1 MDGLEKLSIVIPT
14 YDRHDFVRRQI
25 GYWSNSLVAVLIMD
39 GSPHPI
45 ESEFLENLAPNIKYR
60 HSNDD
65 FFTRMRAA
73 TELINTPYVALLGD
87 DDLFAK
93 SGLRRCIE
101 HLDDKAEV
109 FVVVGRSMYFF
120 HQRGVVFGE
129 PKHSEAT
136 NYEQDIQ
143 GGIARLHNLYHP
155 GKIGA
160 VAYGVFRSD
169 HWKPVI
175 RATYAKKYS
184 SGYVYDT
191 FLRTLLTYTGEIEVV
206 EAVTWLCSG
215 ENPPI
220 KNQSSFNRSV
230 HLIEWL
236 DDPKFK
242 DEVIDFKSRLV
253 SEALDINPEEEVV
266 LVGAI
271 DYVVGTLEE
280 RYREKANRR
289 VSFREKLLRMI
300 KAMAP
305 APMKQAAKSALP
317 RSITRKLD
325 WQGIQ
330 FLDCLALMQQRGI
343 YVDRKEM
350 STIAEMIRAF
360 HQEPV
365 T

>member
-14 YDRHDFVRRQI
+14 YGRHDFVRRQI
-25 GYWSNSLVAVLIMD
+25 GYWSDSPVTVHIMD
-39 GSPHPI
+39 GSSHPI
-45 ESEFLENLAPNIKYR
+45 ESESLENLSSNIKYR

-87 DDLFAK
+87 DDLFVK
-93 SGLRRCIE
+93 SGLRRCVE
-101 HLDDKAEV
+101 HLENRAEV
-109 FVVVGRSMYFF
+109 FGVVGRSMYFF

-136 NYEQDIQ
+136 NYERDIR

-169 HWKPVI
+169 QWKPAI

-220 KNQSSFNRSV
+220 KNQSSFNRSID
-230 HLIEWL
+230 LLEWL

-242 DEVIDFKSRLV
+242 DEVIDFKRRLV
-253 SEALDINPEEEVV
+253 SEALVIKSQEEAVMV
-266 LVGAI
+266 SAI
-271 DYVVGTLEE
+271 DFVVGTLEE
-280 RYREKANRR
+280 RYRYKANRR
-289 VSFREKLLRMI
+289 VSFREKLPRMI

-305 APMKQAAKSALP
+305 APVKQAAKSILP

-330 FLDCLALMQQRGI
+330 FLDCLNLMEQRGV

-350 STIAEMIRAF
+350 SNITEMIRAF
-360 HQEPV
+360 HQQPV

>member
-1 MDGLEKLSIVIPT
+1 
-14 YDRHDFVRRQI
+14 
-25 GYWSNSLVAVLIMD
+25 
-39 GSPHPI
+39 
-45 ESEFLENLAPNIKYR
+45 
-60 HSNDD
+60 
-65 FFTRMRAA
+65 
-73 TELINTPYVALLGD
+73 
-87 DDLFAK
+87 
-93 SGLRRCIE
+93 
-101 HLDDKAEV
+101 
-109 FVVVGRSMYFF
+109 MYFF

-136 NYEQDIQ
+136 NYERDIR
-143 GGIARLHNLYHP
+143 GGIARLHHLYHP

-169 HWKPVI
+169 QWKPVI

-206 EAVTWLCSG
+206 EAATWLCSG

-230 HLIEWL
+230 DLIEWL

-242 DEVIDFKSRLV
+242 DEVIDFKGRLV
-253 SEALDINPEEEVV
+253 SEALDIKPEEEVV
-266 LVGAI
+266 MVGAI
-271 DYVVGTLEE
+271 DYVVGTLKE

-289 VSFREKLLRMI
+289 VSFREKLPRMI
-300 KAMAP
+300 KAVAP
-305 APMKQAAKSALP
+305 APVKQAAKSILP

-330 FLDCLALMQQRGI
+330 FLDCLTLMEQRGV

-350 STIAEMIRAF
+350 STITEMIRAF

-365 T
+365 A

>member
-14 YDRHDFVRRQI
+14 YGRHDFVRRQI
-25 GYWSNSLVAVLIMD
+25 GYWSNSPVTVHIMD
-39 GSPHPI
+39 GSPDPI

-87 DDLFAK
+87 DDLFVK
-93 SGLRRCIE
+93 SGLRRCVE
-101 HLDDKAEV
+101 HLDNKVEV
-109 FVVVGRSMYFF
+109 FGVVGRSMYFF

-136 NYEQDIQ
+136 NYERDIQ

-169 HWKPVI
+169 QWKPVI

-206 EAVTWLCSG
+206 EAATWLCSG

-230 HLIEWL
+230 DLIEWL

-242 DEVIDFKSRLV
+242 DEVIDFKGRLV
-253 SEALDINPEEEVV
+253 SEALDIKPEEEVV
-266 LVGAI
+266 MVGAI
-271 DYVVGTLEE
+271 DYVVGTLKE

-289 VSFREKLLRMI
+289 VSFREKLPRMI
-300 KAMAP
+300 KAVAP
-305 APMKQAAKSALP
+305 ASVKQAAKSILP

-330 FLDCLALMQQRGI
+330 FLDCLTLMEQRGV

-350 STIAEMIRAF
+350 STITEMIRAF

-365 T
+365 A

>member
-14 YDRHDFVRRQI
+14 YGRHDFVRRQI
-25 GYWSNSLVAVLIMD
+25 TYWSDSPVTVHIMD
-39 GSPHPI
+39 GSPDPI
-45 ESEFLENLAPNIKYR
+45 ASEFLVNLPPNIKYR

-65 FFTRMRAA
+65 FFARMCAA
-73 TELINTPYVALLGD
+73 TDAIDTPYVAMLGD
-87 DDLFAK
+87 DDLFVK
-93 SGLRRCIE
+93 SGLKRCTE

-109 FVVVGRSMYFF
+109 FGVVGRSMYFF

-136 NYEQDIQ
+136 NYERDIR
-143 GGIARLHNLYHP
+143 GGIARLCNLYHP

-169 HWKPVI
+169 QWKPAI
-175 RATYAKKYS
+175 RSTYAKKYT

-206 EAVTWLCSG
+206 EAITWLCSG

-230 HLIEWL
+230 DLIEWF
-236 DDPKFK
+236 DDPKYK
-242 DEVIDFKSRLV
+242 DEVIDFKRRLV
-253 SEALDINPEEEVV
+253 SEALDIKPEEEAVM
-266 LVGAI
+266 VGAI

-289 VSFREKLLRMI
+289 VSFREKLPRMI

-305 APMKQAAKSALP
+305 APVKQVAKSILP

-330 FLDCLALMQQRGI
+330 FLDCLNLMEQRGV

-350 STIAEMIRAF
+350 STIAEMIWSF
-360 HQEPV
+360 HQ
-365 T
+365 

>member
-1 MDGLEKLSIVIPT
+1 VDGLEKLSIVIPT
-14 YDRHDFVRRQI
+14 YGRHDFVRRQI
-25 GYWSNSLVAVLIMD
+25 SYWSDSAVTVHIMD
-39 GSPHPI
+39 GSPDPI
-45 ESEFLENLAPNIKYR
+45 ESEFLVNLPPNIKYR

-65 FFTRMRAA
+65 FFARMCAA
-73 TELINTPYVALLGD
+73 TEVIDTPYVAMLGD
-87 DDLFAK
+87 DDLFVK
-93 SGLRRCIE
+93 SGLKRCIE

-109 FVVVGRSMYFF
+109 FGVVGRSMYFF

-136 NYEQDIQ
+136 NYERDIQ
-143 GGIARLHNLYHP
+143 GGISRLHNLYHP

-169 HWKPVI
+169 QWKPVI
-175 RATYAKKYS
+175 RATYAKRYS

-191 FLRTLLTYTGEIEVV
+191 FLRTLLTYTEEIEVV

-230 HLIEWL
+230 DLIEWL

-242 DEVIDFKSRLV
+242 DEVMDFKSRLV
-253 SEALDINPEEEVV
+253 AEALVIKSEEEAVMV
-266 LVGAI
+266 CAI
-271 DYVVGTLEE
+271 DFVVGTLEE

-289 VSFREKLLRMI
+289 VSFREKLPRMI

-305 APMKQAAKSALP
+305 GPMKQVAKSILP

-330 FLDCLALMQQRGI
+330 FLDCLNLMEQRGV

-350 STIAEMIRAF
+350 STIAEMIWSF
-360 HQEPV
+360 HQ
-365 T
+365 

>member
-1 MDGLEKLSIVIPT
+1 
-14 YDRHDFVRRQI
+14 
-25 GYWSNSLVAVLIMD
+25 
-39 GSPHPI
+39 
-45 ESEFLENLAPNIKYR
+45 
-60 HSNDD
+60 
-65 FFTRMRAA
+65 
-73 TELINTPYVALLGD
+73 
-87 DDLFAK
+87 
-93 SGLRRCIE
+93 
-101 HLDDKAEV
+101 
-109 FVVVGRSMYFF
+109 
-120 HQRGVVFGE
+120 VFGE

-136 NYEQDIQ
+136 NYERDIR

-169 HWKPVI
+169 QWKPAI

-191 FLRTLLTYTGEIEVV
+191 FLRTLLTYTGEIEVL

-220 KNQSSFNRSV
+220 KNQSSFNRSID
-230 HLIEWL
+230 LLEWL

-242 DEVIDFKSRLV
+242 DEVIDFKRRLV
-253 SEALDINPEEEVV
+253 SEALVIKSQEEAVM
-266 LVGAI
+266 VGAI
-271 DYVVGTLEE
+271 DFVVGTLEE
-280 RYREKANRR
+280 RYRYKANRR
-289 VSFREKLLRMI
+289 VSFREKLPRMI

-305 APMKQAAKSALP
+305 APVKQIAKSILP

-330 FLDCLALMQQRGI
+330 FLDCLNLMEQRGV

-350 STIAEMIRAF
+350 SNITEMIRAF
-360 HQEPV
+360 HQQPV

>member
-1 MDGLEKLSIVIPT
+1 
-14 YDRHDFVRRQI
+14 
-25 GYWSNSLVAVLIMD
+25 
-39 GSPHPI
+39 
-45 ESEFLENLAPNIKYR
+45 
-60 HSNDD
+60 
-65 FFTRMRAA
+65 
-73 TELINTPYVALLGD
+73 
-87 DDLFAK
+87 
-93 SGLRRCIE
+93 
-101 HLDDKAEV
+101 
-109 FVVVGRSMYFF
+109 MYFF

-136 NYEQDIQ
+136 NYERDIR

-169 HWKPVI
+169 QWKPVI

-206 EAVTWLCSG
+206 EAATWLCSG

-230 HLIEWL
+230 DLIEWL

-242 DEVIDFKSRLV
+242 DEVIDFKGRLV
-253 SEALDINPEEEVV
+253 SEALDIKPEEEVV
-266 LVGAI
+266 MVGAI
-271 DYVVGTLEE
+271 DHVVGTLEE

-289 VSFREKLLRMI
+289 VSFREKLPRMI

-305 APMKQAAKSALP
+305 APVKQVAKSILP

-330 FLDCLALMQQRGI
+330 FLDCLNLMEQRGV

-360 HQEPV
+360 HQQPV